1 MFTEQEI
8 RFLSR
13 EHAALGL
20 KEFPNVNPATLRNRE
35 YSQRVITRVLEERAR
50 KLGPLFSEFQ
60 AKTAAIPATD
70 LDVQIASTK
79 LW

>member
-1 MFTEQEI
+1 MFSEAEV

-20 KEFPNVNPATLRNRE
+20 KEFPDVRPATLRNRE

-50 KLGPLFSEFQ
+50 RLGPLFTEFQ
-60 AKTAAIPATD
+60 AQATQPATELESQVTAA
-70 LDVQIASTK
+70 K